1 MDSQMKEQIE
11 ERLKR
16 YIDDYGWGWG
26 VTARQIN
33 FYFGTEYT
41 VSQLQ
46 DIYKSFSRSRKYGIG
61 NL

>member
-26 VTARQIN
+26 VAARQIN
-33 FYFGTEYT
+33 LFFGTSYT
-41 VSQLQ
+41 AQQ
-46 DIYKSFSRSRKYGIG
+46 IEGIYKSISNR
-61 NL
+61 